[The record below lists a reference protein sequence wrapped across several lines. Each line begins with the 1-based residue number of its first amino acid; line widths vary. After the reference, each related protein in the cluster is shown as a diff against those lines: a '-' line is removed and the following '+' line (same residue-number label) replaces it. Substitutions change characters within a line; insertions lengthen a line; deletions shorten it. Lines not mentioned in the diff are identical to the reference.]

1 MSAWNVCLDK
11 TYFCSCSDSTDW
23 LRKKLIV
30 FVSRTRDVV
39 VAWQFVLTFGVL
51 SVVVIIMLR
60 LCNTTYNNGEYTTH
74 FPNEPELVYKI
85 RENSIND
92 RFKSADLPSTFWV
105 HVKDISTSVEMLL
118 VHVHNR
124 WMYRTL
130 PGGTRSLHKHTH
142 GSDLVYAFRDDD
154 IDDRSQICKSVSNVV
169 FLLRKCTYRR
179 MYITLNEWIRTLDKY

>member
-1 MSAWNVCLDK
+1 MWLSHDNL
-11 TYFCSCSDSTDW
+11 CSHLGCCQLLLLLCYVYVT
-23 LRKKLIV
+23 RHTTMANIQHT
-30 FVSRTRDVV
+30 SRTNPNCMV
-39 VAWQFVLTFGVL
+39 
-51 SVVVIIMLR
+51 
-60 LCNTTYNNGEYTTH
+60 YN
-74 FPNEPELVYKI
+74 I

-154 IDDRSQICKSVSNVV
+154 IDDRSQICKSASNVV
-169 FLLRKCTYRR
+169 FFLRKCTYRR

>member
-30 FVSRTRDVV
+30 FVSQTRDVV

-92 RFKSADLPSTFWV
+92 RFKSADLPSTLSTCQGHLYICRDVVGTCAQQVNVQNTSWWNPKPTQTYAWFGFGV
-105 HVKDISTSVEMLL
+105 RISRWRYRWSVPNL
-118 VHVHNR
+118 
-124 WMYRTL
+124 
-130 PGGTRSLHKHTH
+130 
-142 GSDLVYAFRDDD
+142 
-154 IDDRSQICKSVSNVV
+154 QICLQCC
-169 FLLRKCTYRR
+169 FLSPEVYL
-179 MYITLNEWIRTLDKY
+179 